1 LSNSQIESIKTN
13 SQISPYTTFYSTYSG
28 YVSDF
33 SHRGQ
38 LCYGG
43 GPIIKV
49 ADLSNLWLE
58 TQVNVSY
65 AKNLKVGQLA
75 KFPLQITQILGY
87 NQNHFY

>member
-1 LSNSQIESIKTN
+1 MLNAAKQKLLFYGLSNSQIESIKTN

-28 YVSDF
+28 YVSEVLATEG
-33 SHRGQ
+33 S
-38 LCYGG
+38 CYGG

-65 AKNLKVGQLA
+65 AK
-75 KFPLQITQILGY
+75 I
-87 NQNHFY
+87 

>member
-1 LSNSQIESIKTN
+1 LFYGLSNSQIESIKTFKRHTLLFTVR
-13 SQISPYTTFYSTYSG
+13 IVVMFLKFY
-28 YVSDF
+28 
-33 SHRGQ
+33 RRQ

-65 AKNLKVGQLA
+65 AK
-75 KFPLQITQILGY
+75 I
-87 NQNHFY
+87 